1 MMVTNMVIMNRDDI
15 DYVDIN
21 SAGGEMRAGYD
32 KVLDRNH
39 FQPLARAAHMVIM
52 ITMAMNRR

>member
-1 MMVTNMVIMNRDDI
+1 MMVTNMVIMNCDDI

-21 SAGGEMRAGYD
+21 SAGGEMGAGYD

-39 FQPLARAAHMVIM
+39 FQPLARADHMVIM
-52 ITMAMNRR
+52 ITTAMSYR